1 MVEPAVTTHS
11 CLFYGKFPSLFG
23 CHSVGA
29 LVHVDGYSAVT
40 LGDGRRAL
48 SSYHL
53 SLPEPLCGAQ
63 AGWQEWQVV
72 SALVSEYRGAKVP
85 LFT

>member
-11 CLFYGKFPSLFG
+11 CLFYGKFPSLVG

-40 LGDGRRAL
+40 LMIRL